1 MSVIDLIR
9 NNVIATLVAGTLAGG
24 TIIYVAAPGLVPP
37 LGNRDVP
44 DVFEVLRDGVSIGNC
59 DLTVY
64 AQQFCAFNGLKGV
77 SIHRHAGDRSKVSID
92 TGIGGGRTT
101 GITWPQ
107 LRDGVEVQNGWTG
120 KMLKFTISAKPL

>member
-24 TIIYVAAPGLVPP
+24 TIIYVAAPGLVPT
-37 LGNRDVP
+37 LGSRDVP
-44 DVFEVLRDGVSIGNC
+44 DVFEVLRDGVSI
-59 DLTVY
+59 
-64 AQQFCAFNGLKGV
+64 
-77 SIHRHAGDRSKVSID
+77 HRHAGDRSKISID
-92 TGIGGGRTT
+92 TGIGGGKTT

-107 LRDGVEVQNGWTG
+107 LQDGVEVQNGWTG